1 MQTFQIYRTVSQ
13 EFFIE
18 AESEEDA
25 IEKIDKG
32 LKPYE
37 ETELSLTVAD
47 EHNGTDW
54 ALEPTEGARHDIS
67 GRIFYTLRRVG

>member
-25 IEKIDKG
+25 IGKIDKG

-54 ALEPTEGARHDIS
+54 ALEPTEGAK
-67 GRIFYTLRRVG
+67 T